1 MSLLPKNFDNLKR
14 KAKKNI
20 MPLLTPHLFKL
31 RINTYP
37 PYVGAGIKV
46 DHIDLDQGLCVASL
60 NLNVLNKNAVGTQF
74 GGSLYAMV
82 DPFYM
87 LILMHQLGSSYVVW
101 DKSAQIDFL
110 APGTSRVTATM
121 KIPSS
126 EIATIQELAKH
137 GDAVFRE
144 YETEIIDDK
153 QQVVAT
159 VKKTVYVRLRKF
171 SKSKDQSKTSYEF
184 DNSDSNNEGD
194 SEKEKKHNG

>member
-46 DHIDLDQGLCVASL
+46 DHIDLDQGLCVSSL
-60 NLNVLNKNAVGTQF
+60 NLTALNKNAVGTQF

-101 DKSAQIDFL
+101 DKSAQIDFI
-110 APGTSRVTATM
+110 APGNSRVTAKM
-121 KIPSS
+121 KVPSS
-126 EIATIQELAKH
+126 EIAIIQKLAKN
-137 GDAVFRE
+137 GDPVFRE
-144 YETEIIDDK
+144 YETEIVDDK
-153 QQVVAT
+153 QKVVAT

-171 SKSKDQSKTSYEF
+171 SHSKNQSSSVYQDKS
-184 DNSDSNNEGD
+184 SDDASN
-194 SEKEKKHNG
+194 

>member
-46 DHIDLDQGLCVASL
+46 DHIDLDQGLCISSL
-60 NLNVLNKNAVGTQF
+60 SLTALNKNAVGTQF

-87 LILMHQLGSSYVVW
+87 LILMNQLGSSYVVW
-101 DKSAQIDFL
+101 DKSAQIDFI
-110 APGTSRVTATM
+110 APGNSRVTAKM
-121 KIPSS
+121 KVPSS
-126 EIATIQELAKH
+126 EIAIIQELAKN
-137 GDAVFRE
+137 GDPVFRE
-144 YETEIIDDK
+144 YETEIVDDK
-153 QQVVAT
+153 QKVVAT

-171 SKSKDQSKTSYEF
+171 SHSKNQSSSVYQDKS
-184 DNSDSNNEGD
+184 SDDASN
-194 SEKEKKHNG
+194 

>member
-46 DHIDLDQGLCVASL
+46 DHIDLDQGLCVSSL
-60 NLNVLNKNAVGTQF
+60 NLTALNKNAVGTQF

-87 LILMHQLGSSYVVW
+87 LILMNQLGSSYVVW
-101 DKSAQIDFL
+101 DKSAQIDFI
-110 APGTSRVTATM
+110 APGNSRVTAKM
-121 KIPSS
+121 KVPSS
-126 EIATIQELAKH
+126 EIAIIQELAKN
-137 GDAVFRE
+137 GDPVFRK
-144 YETEIIDDK
+144 YETEIVDDK
-153 QQVVAT
+153 QKVVAT

-171 SKSKDQSKTSYEF
+171 SHSKNQSSSVYQDKNL
-184 DNSDSNNEGD
+184 DDSSN
-194 SEKEKKHNG
+194 

>member
-46 DHIDLDQGLCVASL
+46 DHIDLDQGLCISSL
-60 NLNVLNKNAVGTQF
+60 SLTALNKNAVGTQF

-87 LILMHQLGSSYVVW
+87 LILMNQLGSSYVVW
-101 DKSAQIDFL
+101 DKSAQIDFI
-110 APGTSRVTATM
+110 APGNSRVTAKM
-121 KIPSS
+121 KVPSS
-126 EIATIQELAKH
+126 EIGIIQELAKN
-137 GDAVFRE
+137 GDPVFRE
-144 YETEIIDDK
+144 YETEIVDDK
-153 QQVVAT
+153 QKVVAT

-171 SKSKDQSKTSYEF
+171 SHSKNQSSSVYQDKNL
-184 DNSDSNNEGD
+184 DDASN
-194 SEKEKKHNG
+194 

>member
-46 DHIDLDQGLCVASL
+46 DHIDLDQGLCVSSL
-60 NLNVLNKNAVGTQF
+60 NLTALNKNAVGTQF

-101 DKSAQIDFL
+101 DKNAQIEFIKP
-110 APGTSRVTATM
+110 ANGRVTAKM
-121 KIPSS
+121 KVPSS
-126 EIATIQELAKH
+126 ELTLIQELAKN
-137 GDAVFRE
+137 GDPVFRE
-144 YETEIIDDK
+144 YETDIVDDK
-153 QQVVAT
+153 QHVIAT
-159 VKKTVYVRLRKF
+159 VKKTVYIRLRKF
-171 SKSKDQSKTSYEF
+171 SNSKEQSSTIYQDKNDETE
-184 DNSDSNNEGD
+184 NT
-194 SEKEKKHNG
+194 KK

>member
-46 DHIDLDQGLCVASL
+46 DHIDLDQGLCVSSL
-60 NLNVLNKNAVGTQF
+60 NLTALNKNAVGTQF

-87 LILMHQLGSSYVVW
+87 LILMNQLGSSYVVW
-101 DKSAQIDFL
+101 DKSAQIDFI
-110 APGTSRVTATM
+110 APGNSRVTAKM
-121 KIPSS
+121 KVPSS
-126 EIATIQELAKH
+126 EIAIIQELAKN
-137 GDAVFRE
+137 GDPVFRE
-144 YETEIIDDK
+144 YETEIVDDK
-153 QQVVAT
+153 QKVVAT

-171 SKSKDQSKTSYEF
+171 SHSKNQSSSVYQDKS
-184 DNSDSNNEGD
+184 SDDASN
-194 SEKEKKHNG
+194 

>member
-46 DHIDLDQGLCVASL
+46 DHIDLDQGLCVSSL
-60 NLNVLNKNAVGTQF
+60 NLTALNKNAVGTQF

-101 DKSAQIDFL
+101 DKSAQIDFI
-110 APGTSRVTATM
+110 APGNSRVTAKM
-121 KIPSS
+121 KVPSA
-126 EIATIQELAKH
+126 EIAIIQELAKN
-137 GDAVFRE
+137 GDPVFRE
-144 YETEIIDDK
+144 YETEIVDDK
-153 QQVVAT
+153 QKVVAT

-171 SKSKDQSKTSYEF
+171 SHSKNQSSSVYQDKSLD
-184 DNSDSNNEGD
+184 DSSN
-194 SEKEKKHNG
+194 

>member
-46 DHIDLDQGLCVASL
+46 DHIDLDQGLCVSSL
-60 NLNVLNKNAVGTQF
+60 NLTALNKNAVGTQF

-87 LILMHQLGSSYVVW
+87 LILMNQLGSSYVVW
-101 DKSAQIDFL
+101 DKSAQIDFI
-110 APGTSRVTATM
+110 APGNSRVTAKM
-121 KIPSS
+121 KVPSS
-126 EIATIQELAKH
+126 EIGIIQELAKN
-137 GDAVFRE
+137 GDPVFRE
-144 YETEIIDDK
+144 YETEIVDDK
-153 QQVVAT
+153 QKVVAT

-171 SKSKDQSKTSYEF
+171 SHSKNQSSSVYQDKS
-184 DNSDSNNEGD
+184 SDDASN
-194 SEKEKKHNG
+194 